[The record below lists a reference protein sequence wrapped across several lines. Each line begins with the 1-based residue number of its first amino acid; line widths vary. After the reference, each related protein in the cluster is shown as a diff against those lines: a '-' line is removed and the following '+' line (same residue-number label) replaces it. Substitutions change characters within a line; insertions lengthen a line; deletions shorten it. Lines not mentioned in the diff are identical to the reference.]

1 MRFVVSA
8 QLWARE
14 RLAQMRDLEER
25 ERGESALGWVL
36 IAAATVAIIA
46 LVYAAI
52 NSKVAEKI
60 GVINDA

>member
-1 MRFVVSA
+1 MKLVIAA
-8 QLWARE
+8 QLWARD
-14 RLAQMRDLEER
+14 RLARMRDIEDR
-25 ERGESALGWVL
+25 ARGASALEWVL

>member
-1 MRFVVSA
+1 MKLIIAA

-14 RLAQMRDLEER
+14 RLDHMTNLEER